1 MFRLLQ
7 KSDLNKG
14 YVELLSQ
21 LTTVGNS
28 SKKEILN
35 KFYDILKN
43 KHHKIFVLEKNNKIV
58 SCATLFI
65 EPKFIHGCGF
75 VGHVEDVVVDVA
87 CRGQKL
93 GKKIIE
99 FLSMEA
105 QKNGCY
111 KIILDCSDKNV
122 GFYEKCL
129 YERKGAYMARYLTPE
144 IKKASWSAYKT
155 VYKFC
160 KTYQSPIMLG
170 LGVAIGVSGYYMY
183 HQYYDEGNIQIKEII
198 EDEKVEEVE
207 LGDF

>member
-14 YVELLSQ
+14 YIELLSQ
-21 LTTVGNS
+21 LTTIGDS
-28 SKKEILN
+28 SKALN

-43 KHHKIFVLEKNNKIV
+43 KNHKIFVLEKNNKIV

-65 EPKFIHGCGF
+65 EPKFIHDCGF
-75 VGHVEDVVVDVA
+75 VGHVEDVVVDAA

-144 IKKASWSAYKT
+144 IKKVSNSVYKT
-155 VYKFC
+155 VSKFC
-160 KTYQSPIMLG
+160 KGYKSELLFG
-170 LGVAIGVSGYYMY
+170 LGITIGIAGYYMY
-183 HQYYDEGNIQIKEII
+183 HQYYDEDNIT
-198 EDEKVEEVE
+198 EEE
-207 LGDF
+207 